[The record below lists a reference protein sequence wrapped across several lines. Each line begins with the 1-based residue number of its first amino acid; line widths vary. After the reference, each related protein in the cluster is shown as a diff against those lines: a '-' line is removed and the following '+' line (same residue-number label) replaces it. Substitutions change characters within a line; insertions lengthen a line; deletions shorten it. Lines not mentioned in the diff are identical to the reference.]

1 MTGERIVV
9 GLGSPSHFRAL
20 AWAVAEST
28 VTKARVLVVRA
39 GVGRAGMSG
48 GPRTLSALE
57 LVDKAAARAVAAAR
71 DRLGESKVELVLDPD
86 SAGEALARRAT
97 SLDVIAVGVPV
108 RSGWWA
114 RAGTAYHVVTRA
126 PCPVVV
132 VHEPGEP
139 ARTGIGAAFRR
150 HVVVGVDGS
159 SAARTALGYGFSF
172 AAAHRA
178 PLVAVNVTP
187 HVDEDVWFDDA
198 WLETHLGTDPEPAA
212 ALADELEPW
221 HLKYPAVPVK
231 RALVAGRPADALRR
245 VAHDALALMV
255 GTASTPL
262 HPLGGVTRSLI
273 EDATCP
279 VVVVRERHDI

>member
-1 MTGERIVV
+1 MTGDRIVV
-9 GLGSPSHFRAL
+9 GIGSPSHFRAL

-57 LVDKAAARAVAAAR
+57 LVDKAAAKAVAAAR
-71 DRLGESKVELVLDPD
+71 DRLGESKVDLVLNPD
-86 SAGEALARRAT
+86 APGEALAQLAT
-97 SLDVIAVGVPV
+97 PLDVIAVGAPV

-126 PCPVVV
+126 PCPVAI
-132 VHEPGEP
+132 VHEPAAH
-139 ARTGIGAAFRR
+139 ARSGIGGAFRG

-159 SAARTALGYGFSF
+159 SAARAALGYGFSF

-178 PLVAVNVTP
+178 GLVAVTVTA
-187 HVDEDVWFDDA
+187 HVDQDVWFDDV
-198 WLETHLGTDPEPAA
+198 WLETHLSTDLEPAA

-221 HLKYPAVPVK
+221 HLKFPAVPVK

-245 VAHDALALMV
+245 VGQDAMALMV
-255 GTASTPL
+255 GTAGTTVQ
-262 HPLGGVTRSLI
+262 PLGSVTRSLI
-273 EDATCP
+273 ENAMCP
-279 VVVVRERHDI
+279 VVVVRERHDV